1 MAFLSLYSFS
11 VSKSP
16 SSRIAIYGWIE
27 FQPKLHFFAWE
38 AAWGKVL
45 TLDRLQ
51 RRGWQFPNC
60 CVLCGCEEETIN
72 HILIHCTVVRVLWDI
87 ILGLFGV

>member
-27 FQPKLHFFAWE
+27 FQPKLLFLH
-38 AAWGKVL
+38 GKPLGGRFSLLIGFREEGGSSL
-45 TLDRLQ
+45 TAV
-51 RRGWQFPNC
+51 F
-60 CVLCGCEEETIN
+60 CV
-72 HILIHCTVVRVLWDI
+72 VVKRKR
-87 ILGLFGV
+87 